1 MLQDFIVNSS
11 KMNKS
16 ANNNEPPNQEPK
28 ENIIIKDQQCS
39 TTMLDYPLSTL
50 MFCQVLLEFGAL
62 QLVTYKDIRLSKQE
76 IHLSTY
82 PIKPPVI
89 LTSFLPFR
97 HTSLPGGNLK
107 FLAKASV
114 AKTLTWRPKMMLR
127 KWCWKRCFFF
137 PFGGHLGY
145 ILENRRCPLQ
155 KRPISKGK

>member
-127 KWCWKRCFFF
+127 KWC
-137 PFGGHLGY
+137 
-145 ILENRRCPLQ
+145 
-155 KRPISKGK
+155 